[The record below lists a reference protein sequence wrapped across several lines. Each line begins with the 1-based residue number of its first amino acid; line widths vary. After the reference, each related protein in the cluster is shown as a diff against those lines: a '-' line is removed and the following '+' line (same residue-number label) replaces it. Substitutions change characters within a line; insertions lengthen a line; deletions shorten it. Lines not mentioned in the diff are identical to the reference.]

1 MKSRSPRNLAFWI
14 AVLIALLFFMMGMG
28 VILQWFPQ
36 NPLVVA
42 LSGLGVFILIYL
54 ILFYV
59 FRDFIYNKIFPIY
72 RVIRKSGRPG
82 KKIKKALNAGNPI
95 EKIYNEVDDWA
106 KTKNTEIAQL
116 KANAKF
122 RQEFIGNVSH
132 ELKTP
137 IFNIQGYILTLL
149 EGGLDDPKIKHL
161 YLEKAEK
168 SIDRM
173 IQIVQDLDY
182 IARIESGELSLDYA
196 NFDLVG
202 LVEEVFEMHEM
213 GARKAEIK
221 LLLNR
226 RSDKPVMVYAD
237 RKRIL
242 VVLSNL
248 VVNGIAYG
256 RKGGWVKVDFMDMDK
271 HLLVE
276 VADNG
281 ISIAEADQKRIFER
295 FYRVDKSRS
304 REQGGTG
311 LGLAIV
317 KHFVEAHGHAI
328 NIRSEEGVGI
338 KLGIKLGIKIRD

>member
-36 NPLVVA
+36 NLLVVA
-42 LSGLGVFILIYL
+42 LCGLGVFVLIYL
-54 ILFYV
+54 ILFFV

-149 EGGLDDPKIKHL
+149 EGGVDDPKIKHL

-173 IQIVQDLDY
+173 IQIVQDLEY

-328 NIRSEEGVGI
+328 NIRSEEGVGTAFSFALNR
-338 KLGIKLGIKIRD
+338 K

>member
-1 MKSRSPRNLAFWI
+1 MKSRSPRVLAFWI
-14 AVLIALLFFMMGMG
+14 AVLIALLFFMMGLG
-28 VILQWFPQ
+28 IHLHWFPQ
-36 NPLVVA
+36 SIFGIAMGSLLVFA
-42 LSGLGVFILIYL
+42 LIYL
-54 ILFYV
+54 ILFFV
-59 FRDFIYNKIFPIY
+59 FRDFIYNKILPIY

-82 KKIKKALNAGNPI
+82 KKVKKALNEGNPI

-149 EGGLDDPKIKHL
+149 EGGLEDSKINHL
-161 YLEKAEK
+161 FLRRAEK

-173 IQIVQDLDY
+173 IQIVQDLEY

-196 NFDLVG
+196 NFDLVR
-202 LVEEVFEMHEM
+202 LVEEVFELHEL
-213 GARKAEIK
+213 GARKADIK
-221 LLLNR
+221 LILNR
-226 RSDKPVMVYAD
+226 PGEKPVMVYAD

-248 VVNGIAYG
+248 VVNGISYG

-276 VADNG
+276 VSDNG

-311 LGLAIV
+311 LGLSIV

-328 NIRSEEGVGI
+328 NIRSEKGVGTAFSFALNR
-338 KLGIKLGIKIRD
+338 K

>member
-1 MKSRSPRNLAFWI
+1 MKSRSPRVLAFWI
-14 AVLIALLFFMMGMG
+14 AMLIAFLFFMMEIG
-28 VILQWFPQ
+28 VHLQWFQ
-36 NPLVVA
+36 QSIASIAIVSLLIFVV
-42 LSGLGVFILIYL
+42 IYL
-54 ILFYV
+54 ILFFV
-59 FRDFIYNKIFPIY
+59 FRDFIYNKILPIY

-82 KKIKKALNAGNPI
+82 RKVKRALNVGNPI
-95 EKIYNEVDDWA
+95 EMIYNEVDDWA
-106 KTKNTEIAQL
+106 KTKDTEIAQL

-137 IFNIQGYILTLL
+137 VFNIQGYILTLL
-149 EGGLDDPKIKHL
+149 EGGLEDSKINHL
-161 YLEKAEK
+161 FLRRAEK

-173 IQIVQDLDY
+173 IQIVQDLEY
-182 IARIESGELSLDYA
+182 IARIESGELSLDFT
-196 NFDLVG
+196 NFDLVR
-202 LVEEVFEMHEM
+202 LVEEVFELHELQ
-213 GARKAEIK
+213 AKKAKIELI
-221 LLLNR
+221 LNR
-226 RSDKPVMVYAD
+226 RSEKTEMVYAD

-256 RKGGWVKVDFMDMDK
+256 VKGGWVKVDFMDMDK

-276 VADNG
+276 VSDNG
-281 ISIAEADQKRIFER
+281 ICIAEEHQKRIFER
-295 FYRVDKSRS
+295 FYRVDRSRS

-328 NIRSEEGVGI
+328 NIRSVKGVGTAFSFALN
-338 KLGIKLGIKIRD
+338 KN

>member
-1 MKSRSPRNLAFWI
+1 MKSRSPRVLAFWI
-14 AVLIALLFFMMGMG
+14 AVLIALLFFMMEMG
-28 VILQWFPQ
+28 IHLQWFPQ
-36 NPLVVA
+36 SIFVVA
-42 LSGLGVFILIYL
+42 IGSLLVFVVIYL
-54 ILFYV
+54 ILFFV
-59 FRDFIYNKIFPIY
+59 FRDFIYNKILPIY

-82 KKIKKALNAGNPI
+82 KKVQQALNAGNPI
-95 EKIYNEVDDWA
+95 EKIYYEVDDWA

-137 IFNIQGYILTLL
+137 IFNIQGYVLTLL
-149 EGGLDDPKIKHL
+149 EGGLEDSKINHL
-161 YLEKAEK
+161 FLQKAEK
-168 SIDRM
+168 SVDRM
-173 IQIVQDLDY
+173 IQVVQDLDY
-182 IARIESGELSLDYA
+182 IARIESGELSLDYS
-196 NFDLVG
+196 NFDLLRV
-202 LVEEVFEMHEM
+202 VEEVFELHEL

-221 LLLNR
+221 LILD
-226 RSDKPVMVYAD
+226 RSYDKPVMVHAD

-242 VVLSNL
+242 IVLSNL

-276 VADNG
+276 VSDNG
-281 ISIAEADQKRIFER
+281 ISIAEEDQKRIFER

-328 NIRSEEGVGI
+328 NLRSEKG
-338 KLGIKLGIKIRD
+338 LGTAFSFALNRNKT